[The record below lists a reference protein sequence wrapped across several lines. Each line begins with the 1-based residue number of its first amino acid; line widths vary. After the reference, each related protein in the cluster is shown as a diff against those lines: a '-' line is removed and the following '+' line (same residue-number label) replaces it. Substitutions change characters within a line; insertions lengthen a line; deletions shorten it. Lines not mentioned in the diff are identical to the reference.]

1 MIALILAGI
10 LVLGLL
16 VTASSIVIVR
26 RLIPHDVTGWEK
38 NSSSVFAFAGTLYA
52 LVIGFVLAFALQ
64 GHQETSANAGDEAN
78 SVRALSRAAT
88 LFDAESRDRIGH
100 ELICYARAV
109 VNEEWPLMA
118 DGGRSELAGAANDR
132 LFQTFGRLG
141 RTNAGNAT
149 LSSSLD
155 RVRELGQARAA
166 RLQASSEDLPLI
178 FWLFLIGGGL
188 IICVFSAIV
197 TGRERSLMQFV
208 YILPVAL
215 LLISSIYLVYA
226 FEQPYSGTNAIEP
239 TSMEIALDSVVEFVP
254 DPRAN
259 RPCP

>member
-1 MIALILAGI
+1 MILLIIAGI
-10 LVLGLL
+10 VALGTLVSLGAILL
-16 VTASSIVIVR
+16 VKL
-26 RLIPHDVTGWEK
+26 LIPHYVTGWEK

-52 LVIGFVLAFALQ
+52 LVVGFVLAFALQ
-64 GHQETSANAGDEAN
+64 GYQETSADAGAEAN

-88 LFDAESRDRIGH
+88 LFDADSRDRIGH

-109 VNEEWPLMA
+109 IDEEWPLMA
-118 DGGRSELAGAANDR
+118 GGDRSELAGAANDR

-141 RTNAGNAT
+141 RTNSTNAA

-155 RVRELGQARAA
+155 RVRELGQARAS

-188 IICVFSAIV
+188 IICLFAAIV
-197 TGRERSLMQFV
+197 IGRERFLMQFI
-208 YILPVAL
+208 YLLPLAM
-215 LLISSIYLVYA
+215 LLISSIYLVYT

-239 TSMEIALDSVVEFVP
+239 TSMEIALESVVDFVP
-254 DPRAN
+254 DPRAD

>member
-1 MIALILAGI
+1 MIVLILARV

-64 GHQETSANAGDEAN
+64 GYQETSANAGDEAN
-78 SVRALSRAAT
+78 SVRALSRAA
-88 LFDAESRDRIGH
+88 
-100 ELICYARAV
+100 
-109 VNEEWPLMA
+109 
-118 DGGRSELAGAANDR
+118 NDR

-141 RTNAGNAT
+141 RTNAGNAA
-149 LSSSLD
+149 LSGSLD

-178 FWLFLIGGGL
+178 FWLFLIGEGL

-197 TGRERSLMQFV
+197 TGLERSLMQFV